1 MTITNPFQWHLDTNG
16 YAIIDGALATELQN
30 RGCDLNDPLWSAKVL
45 MEQPQLIED
54 VHYDY
59 FLAGADCA
67 ITASYQAT
75 PLGLASKG
83 CTLSESIDL
92 IKKSVQ
98 LAQQAKERYLLNNP
112 CNKELVI
119 AGSVGPYGAFLADG
133 SEYTGDYSL
142 SDEEIATFH
151 HDRIQALIEAG
162 IDIIAFETMPSFPE
176 IKVLANLIKQ
186 YNKPCWFT
194 FTLKDHDH
202 ISDGTPLAT
211 VINWLNSI
219 EHVMMIGVNCIAL
232 DSVTAALKTLS
243 QYTNKPLI
251 VYPNSG
257 EHYDPNNKT
266 WCIATHRTLCEYA
279 DEWQQYGAQLI
290 GGCCR
295 TTPDDIKQLVN
306 QLHEKKHP

>member
-67 ITASYQAT
+67 LT
-75 PLGLASKG
+75 
-83 CTLSESIDL
+83 
-92 IKKSVQ
+92 
-98 LAQQAKERYLLNNP
+98 
-112 CNKELVI
+112 
-119 AGSVGPYGAFLADG
+119 
-133 SEYTGDYSL
+133 EYTGDYSL

-243 QYTNKPLI
+243 QYTNKHLI

-257 EHYDPNNKT
+257 EHYDPDNKT
-266 WCIATHRTLCEYA
+266 WCIA
-279 DEWQQYGAQLI
+279 
-290 GGCCR
+290 
-295 TTPDDIKQLVN
+295 PDDIKQLVN